1 MIINPGGSME
11 EKKGSL
17 PTGGTAGQMLTKK
30 SAEDYDA
37 QWQNV
42 PGIPS
47 GLIAMWSGAA
57 DNIPSGWALC
67 NGSNGTPDLRD
78 RFIVGAGSS
87 YSVGNTG
94 GSESVTLNW
103 SMVPAHQHWIK
114 YNVVHVNPSASSGTG
129 VIAVNIGDS
138 GRPISNDYDGGGGGP
153 HENRPP
159 YYALCF
165 IMKT

>member
-1 MIINPGGSME
+1 MIINPSGSME

-30 SAEDYDA
+30 SAEDYDT
-37 QWQNV
+37 QWQNA

-57 DNIPSGWALC
+57 NKIPSGWVLC
-67 NGSNGTPDLRD
+67 NGFNGTPDLRD

-87 YSVGNTG
+87 YSVGAKGGSDTVTLTVDQMPSHNHKSMVSYGKNTGNGTIFPYASVYEYTYAHPEVVQSTG
-94 GSESVTLNW
+94 GSQS
-103 SMVPAHQHWIK
+103 
-114 YNVVHVNPSASSGTG
+114 
-129 VIAVNIGDS
+129 
-138 GRPISNDYDGGGGGP
+138 